1 MLTKVSLKSAFYLC
15 VVGVFTLFS
24 CSDKRSGDPRVLVF
38 SKTSGFYH
46 QSIPAGNAALQ
57 KLAQENGFQIDTTT
71 NEGFHIAFG
80 KCGNHVINALV
91 NALLGAGND
100 EF

>member
-38 SKTSGFYH
+38 SKTSGFHH
-46 QSIPAGNAALQ
+46 QSIDAGNAALR
-57 KLAQENGFQIDTTT
+57 KLAQEKTTRS
-71 NEGFHIAFG
+71 
-80 KCGNHVINALV
+80 
-91 NALLGAGND
+91 AGPPSSSLPACSSRSARAAPRV
-100 EF
+100 EAQ